1 MTKFKELSK
10 LTKDE
15 VNNEINE
22 IKVELIKAR
31 VAAKK
36 GGKVKKKFGKIV
48 TLVSGI
54 EKGIDIKKIAREL
67 KEQLGCGGT
76 IKDNV
81 IELQGDHRRKIKP
94 ILVSLGFS
102 ENTIII

>member
-36 GGKVKKKFGKIV
+36 GGKVKIR
-48 TLVSGI
+48 
-54 EKGIDIKKIAREL
+54 DIKKTLSKLLMIQ
-67 KEQLGCGGT
+67 KQKT
-76 IKDNV
+76 NMIK
-81 IELQGDHRRKIKP
+81 K
-94 ILVSLGFS
+94 S
-102 ENTIII
+102 